1 MSQIGLEETKPHRA
15 DIFVASFGVVSP
27 LFFGRHFFGTGP
39 GRKSSGCYRSGAN
52 RVSAWICGSGGRCD
66 TPGNAVSAGAL
77 LPLSAFCGSSWVCI
91 HWGGAAAVLNGS
103 IWFFVI
109 VFCLLFYCFVW
120 WKWCF
125 ACTGGFWSAVCG
137 DIAGIFSSGRSCVG
151 KFRGTGVSVPW
162 EGTAHSAYRLR
173 SYLVASGRSMCWDF
187 AGWHVY
193 GFVFFTV
200 ATSGGPGPYFGVIY
214 LRRRASHG

>member
-1 MSQIGLEETKPHRA
+1 M
-15 DIFVASFGVVSP
+15 
-27 LFFGRHFFGTGP
+27 
-39 GRKSSGCYRSGAN
+39 
-52 RVSAWICGSGGRCD
+52 
-66 TPGNAVSAGAL
+66 
-77 LPLSAFCGSSWVCI
+77 
-91 HWGGAAAVLNGS
+91 
-103 IWFFVI
+103 
-109 VFCLLFYCFVW
+109 
-120 WKWCF
+120 
-125 ACTGGFWSAVCG
+125 CG

-200 ATSGGPGPYFGVIY
+200 ATSGGPGPYFGVSY